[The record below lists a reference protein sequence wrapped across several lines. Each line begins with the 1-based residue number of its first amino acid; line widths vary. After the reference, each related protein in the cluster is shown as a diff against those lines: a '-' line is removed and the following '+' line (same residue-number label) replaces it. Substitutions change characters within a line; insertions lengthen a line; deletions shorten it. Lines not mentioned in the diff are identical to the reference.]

1 MLNRLVHRPN
11 RRRCRQALTI
21 ISLSAIVVLA
31 GQTARAADDTMMS
44 PPAPPP
50 LTDEQK
56 IIHVLN
62 RLGYGPRPGDVERIE
77 KMGLPKYL
85 NQQLHPETIDDS
97 ALQAELTKYDIL
109 TMDDTDLSHMFRDE
123 QQENKERKTEQANM
137 EKQNASTM
145 TDATM
150 SGVATNSTAVSLDKP
165 KRDYRREDG
174 PRKSVLA
181 VAELQNAK
189 IIRAADSP
197 KQLYEVLVDF
207 WSNHFNIDVRKG
219 PCRVL
224 KVVDDREVIRPH
236 VLGKFHDL
244 LEASAKSPAMLH
256 YLDNALNSA
265 PREMS
270 PNEQRRR
277 NQYIQ
282 QQNPG
287 APVEPVSD
295 KPKKAGG
302 INENYAREIMEL
314 HTLGVDGGYT
324 QKDV

>member
-1 MLNRLVHRPN
+1 MPQNKPRFVVFEPCDMAKGLAAAVVIVGMAV
-11 RRRCRQALTI
+11 ALI
-21 ISLSAIVVLA
+21 AWPI
-31 GQTARAADDTMMS
+31 RAADEQ
-44 PPAPPP
+44 P

-62 RLGYGPRPGDVERIE
+62 RLGYGPRPGDVERVE
-77 KMGLPKYL
+77 KMGLTKYI

-97 ALQAELTKYDIL
+97 ALRAKLEPYEIL
-109 TMDDTDLSHMFRDE
+109 TMDWSDLTDEYRDE
-123 QQENKERKTEQANM
+123 QQANKERKA
-137 EKQNASTM
+137 EKADEVKKAS
-145 TDATM
+145 ATM
-150 SGVATNSTAVSLDKP
+150 SDSATNSMSMEEAPEQRKP
-165 KRDYRREDG
+165 HNRKEDG
-174 PRKSVLA
+174 PRKSLLA
-181 VAELQNAK
+181 VSELQNAK
-189 IIRAADSP
+189 IIRAVDSP

-224 KVVDDREVIRPH
+224 KVADDRDVIRPH

-256 YLDNALNSA
+256 YLDNFQNSA

-270 PNEQRRR
+270 PQEQRRR
-277 NQYIQ
+277 NQFIQ

-295 KPKKAGG
+295 KPKKMGG

-324 QKDV
+324 